1 MSMIQG
7 AIERGNIKLRPCEV
21 RCCEEVVRTVR
32 DNPGLNYKEIREIM
46 RAERTYRGP
55 VATYLAILVYN
66 GDLVKDEKRRYHV
79 KEEVDA

>member
-7 AIERGNIKLRPCEV
+7 AIERGNIRLRPCEV
-21 RCCEEVVRTVR
+21 MCCEEVVRTVR

-66 GDLVKDEKRRYHV
+66 GNLVKDEKRRYHV
-79 KEEVDA
+79 KEETK